1 VIVQRT
7 LRRRARASS
16 RIPPRAM
23 CEVTDPM
30 MSDAAMKYLLVRPLV
45 PAPLD
50 PNFCPFILSKR
61 QYLRKIADCRE
72 FGKVADFHFAVSRPG
87 GCCGRDSLPVFA
99 ADHEGFDASVF
110 LAGEAIR
117 YMLWQRGGFKLTMS
131 GPKEICAAITEAYS
145 LEGKYKFEVTTM
157 PKIFSTPWSVT
168 TVDGVEKLPPAKD
181 ERIHCGKV
189 ASGCRIAFDL
199 GKSDVKTVAV
209 KDGEVL
215 DTAETEWDVTNP
227 DPQYHYDV
235 IVKAMK
241 DTAAKL
247 PGKVEAIGGSATGA
261 VSANSEAT
269 WCDCFPN
276 VPPDVYKQ
284 RVVPI
289 FNDIAKNEFGGV
301 PIKVINDGEVTAV
314 AGGQM
319 IGEGNLF
326 GISLGSSE
334 GSGYVYEDNSLTG
347 WINENAYNP
356 FDLNP
361 DAPGNPWS
369 PHAGDAAMYLGQ
381 RAATRLAKKGG
392 VDLPPEMMPDH
403 PNMNGAS
410 HVPHAQCL
418 KKIQAAMKDPKK
430 EPQVSKIYQTIG
442 VYLGYGIAQYCEYL
456 PIKNVLILGRVT
468 TGHGGEIMMEW
479 AKKVLA
485 TEFPE
490 LAHIKFHT
498 PSEHMKRVGQCVA
511 AAALPELKKARTA

>member
-1 VIVQRT
+1 
-7 LRRRARASS
+7 
-16 RIPPRAM
+16 
-23 CEVTDPM
+23 
-30 MSDAAMKYLLVRPLV
+30 MSDKAMKYLLVRPGV

-61 QYLRKIADCRE
+61 QYLKHIANSS
-72 FGKVADFHFAVSRPG
+72 FTGVVSDFQFAIERPG
-87 GCCGRDSLPVFA
+87 GCVGRDKLPVFSQE
-99 ADHEGFDASVF
+99 HEGFEASVF

-117 YMLWQRGGFKLTMS
+117 YMLWQRGGYKLILS
-131 GPKEICAAITEAYS
+131 GPPALCERLTAAYS
-145 LEGKYKFEVTTM
+145 KGGKYEFEALTM
-157 PKIFSTPWSVT
+157 PKIYGMGWSVA
-168 TVDGVEKLPPAKD
+168 TVGSPDELPANKEAP
-181 ERIHCGKV
+181 IVCGKV

-215 DTAETEWDVTNP
+215 ASQETEWDVTHA

-247 PGKVEAIGGSATGA
+247 PGPVEAIGGSATGA
-261 VSANSEAT
+261 VSADSEAT

-276 VPPDVYKQ
+276 VPPDVYKEK
-284 RVVPI
+284 VVPI
-289 FNDIAKNEFGGV
+289 FNVIAKNEFGDV

-319 IGEGNLF
+319 VGEGCLF

-334 GSGYVYEDNSLTG
+334 GSGYVDKDGALTG

-361 DAPGNPWS
+361 EAPLNPWS
-369 PHAGDAAMYLGQ
+369 PHRGDASMYLGQ

-392 VDLPPEMMPDH
+392 VDLPEDMMPDH
-403 PNMNGAS
+403 PNMNGTS

-418 KKIQAAMKDPKK
+418 KKVQAAMNDPQK
-430 EPQVSKIYQTIG
+430 ELQARKIYESIG
-442 VYLGYGIAQYCEYL
+442 VYLGYAIAQYCEYL
-456 PIKNVLILGRVT
+456 DIKNVLILGRVT
-468 TGHGGEIMMEW
+468 TGHGGQIMMDW

-485 TEFPE
+485 TDFPE
-490 LAHIKFHT
+490 LANVKFHT

-511 AAALPELKKARTA
+511 AAALPELKRQRKV

>member
-1 VIVQRT
+1 MQVED
-7 LRRRARASS
+7 ANG
-16 RIPPRAM
+16 AM
-23 CEVTDPM
+23 VYTCTDPM
-30 MSDAAMKYLLVRPLV
+30 MSDAAMKFLLTRPSV

-50 PNFCPFILSKR
+50 PNFCPFVLGKR
-61 QYLRKIADCRE
+61 HYMK
-72 FGKVADFHFAVSRPG
+72 KVADSMQYGKLDELAFSVERPG
-87 GCCGRDSLPVFA
+87 AVGRDKLPVFSES
-99 ADHEGFDASVF
+99 HEGYDASVF

-117 YMLWQRGGFKLTMS
+117 YMLWQRGGFKLMLS
-131 GPKEICAAITEAYS
+131 GPKKICQDLQAAYS
-145 LEGKYKFEVTTM
+145 KGGKYEFEMTTM
-157 PKIFSTPWSVT
+157 PKIYGVPWECKI
-168 TVDGVEKLPPAKD
+168 VEKAEDLPAKQ
-181 ERIHCGKV
+181 EEPIVCGKV

-215 DTAETEWDVTNP
+215 DSAETEWDVTNP

-241 DTAAKL
+241 ATAAKL
-247 PGKVEAIGGSATGA
+247 PGPLQAIGGSATGA

-276 VPPDVYKQ
+276 VPPDTYKEK
-284 RVVPI
+284 VVPI
-289 FNDIAKNEFGGV
+289 FNTIAKNEFGGV

-319 IGEGNLF
+319 IGEGCLF

-334 GSGYVYEDNSLTG
+334 GSGYVYADGSLTG

-361 DAPGNPWS
+361 EAPGNVWS
-369 PHAGDAAMYLGQ
+369 PHRGDAAVYLGQ
-381 RAATRLAKKGG
+381 RAATRLAQKGG
-392 VDLPPEMMPDH
+392 VELPEEMLPSNPKMQA
-403 PNMNGAS
+403 AS

-418 KKIQAAMKDPKK
+418 KKIQAAMKDPKT
-430 EPQVSKIYQTIG
+430 EPQARKIYETIG
-442 VYLGYGIAQYCEYL
+442 VYMGYAIAQYCEYL

-468 TGHGGEIMMEW
+468 TGHGGDIMMEW
-479 AKKVLA
+479 AKKVLVA
-485 TEFPE
+485 DFPE
-490 LAHIKFHT
+490 LGDIKFHT

-511 AAALPELKKARTA
+511 AAALPELKN

>member
-1 VIVQRT
+1 MVQT
-7 LRRRARASS
+7 
-16 RIPPRAM
+16 
-23 CEVTDPM
+23 CTDPM
-30 MSDAAMKYLLVRPLV
+30 MSEQAMKYLLTRPGV

-50 PNFCPFILSKR
+50 PNFCPFVLAKR
-61 QYLRKIADCRE
+61 KYMKH
-72 FGKVADFHFAVSRPG
+72 VADSAVMGTISELNFVVERPG
-87 GCCGRDSLPVFA
+87 GCYGRDKLPVFTET
-99 ADHEGFDASVF
+99 HEGYDASLF

-117 YMLWQRGGFKLTMS
+117 YMLWQRGGYKLILC
-131 GPKEICAAITEAYS
+131 GPKKICEDLKQAYS
-145 LEGKYKFEVTTM
+145 PSGKYAFEAATM
-157 PKIFSTPWSVT
+157 PKIYATAWA
-168 TVDGVEKLPPAKD
+168 VDIVSKLEDLPLNKEVPVV
-181 ERIHCGKV
+181 CGKV

-215 DTAETEWDVTNP
+215 DSAETEWDVTNP

-241 DTAAKL
+241 NTAAKL
-247 PGKVEAIGGSATGA
+247 PGALEAIGGSATGA
-261 VSANSEAT
+261 VSADSEAT

-276 VPPDVYKQ
+276 VPPDVYKKK
-284 RVVPI
+284 VVPI

-319 IGEGNLF
+319 VGEGCLF

-334 GSGYVYEDNSLTG
+334 GSGYVDKDGNLTG

-361 DAPGNPWS
+361 EGPTNVWS
-369 PHAGDAAMYLGQ
+369 PHRGDASMFLGQ

-392 VDLPPEMMPDH
+392 VDLPEDMMPEH
-403 PNMNGAS
+403 PNMNAAS

-430 EPQVSKIYQTIG
+430 EPQVSKIYQSIG
-442 VYLGYGIAQYCEYL
+442 VYLGYAVAQYCEYL
-456 PIKNVLILGRVT
+456 DIKNVLILGRVT
-468 TGHGGEIMMEW
+468 TGHGGEIMMEY

-485 TEFPE
+485 ADFPE

-498 PSEHMKRVGQCVA
+498 PTEHMKRVGQCVA
-511 AAALPELKKARTA
+511 AAALPEAKRQRTA